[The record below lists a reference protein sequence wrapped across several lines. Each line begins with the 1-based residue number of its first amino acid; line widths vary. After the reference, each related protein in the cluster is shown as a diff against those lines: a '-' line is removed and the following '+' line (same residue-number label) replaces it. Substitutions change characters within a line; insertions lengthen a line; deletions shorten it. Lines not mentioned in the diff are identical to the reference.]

1 MLNKLRD
8 RKGVWIDAR
17 EAFILSY
24 EMGSD
29 IKELHLVSDIEDY
42 HPSGGARSSVPYGPM
57 DKVSDKS
64 FLNRKKEQEKVFI
77 INVISN
83 IVSAKEILIFGPA
96 GMKTKL
102 NKTIKDNQLGLKAAI
117 YVSSADSMTSNQR
130 KAFFRT
136 YFDSILSN

>member
-64 FLNRKKEQEKVFI
+64 FLNSKRSRKKY
-77 INVISN
+77 
-83 IVSAKEILIFGPA
+83 L
-96 GMKTKL
+96 L
-102 NKTIKDNQLGLKAAI
+102 
-117 YVSSADSMTSNQR
+117 SML
-130 KAFFRT
+130 FL
-136 YFDSILSN
+136 ILSVQRRF